1 MTPDELK
8 TMPKGTFIVMKTG
21 FYPMKVK
28 LKLFFEWGITFEE
41 KFEVIENSNRKVS
54 YADKDSLIEN
64 ILIGCGRFEEPLS
77 STEPDTKENDNIS
90 DNALVPKE
98 HEGRTKLRKNTDK

>member
-1 MTPDELK
+1 MLFVFAVTFTELILVGK
-8 TMPKGTFIVMKTG
+8 TVVF
-21 FYPMKVK
+21 
-28 LKLFFEWGITFEE
+28 TFEE
-41 KFEVIENSNRKVS
+41 KFEVIENSNRKVC